1 MAREEEGNG
10 EGSRGEKEMDN
21 GYGGSA
27 ATDRGEGSAGA
38 ATRPWW
44 LVARVSV
51 GVGGGGGGAAAAEDD
66 ENSRALIRC
75 SPSLL
80 LCDAEAQDRHRH
92 KAQALTRGGINGLN
106 LRCRRRGRQR
116 RAEGGSKRSPK
127 AKANEDERGKWESVA
142 SMGTMCSREME
153 GYSDGHDGQGL

>member
-10 EGSRGEKEMDN
+10 EGSQGGKEMDN

-27 ATDRGEGSAGA
+27 ATDTGEDSAGA

-66 ENSRALIRC
+66 ENSKALIRC

-80 LCDAEAQDRHRH
+80 LDATPKHRTGTGTRHRH
-92 KAQALTRGGINGLN
+92 
-106 LRCRRRGRQR
+106 
-116 RAEGGSKRSPK
+116 
-127 AKANEDERGKWESVA
+127 
-142 SMGTMCSREME
+142 
-153 GYSDGHDGQGL
+153 